1 MVPERDDLSSTFRHS
16 VKTTRPVITAAENT
30 ERRIDGTQ
38 RSRRG
43 IFKKMHSEMQAHY
56 VSDCRTPQVVAS
68 RATTRGLLQKTF
80 DHGSA
85 VGRSFERGTMTA
97 GALFGTATSFGS
109 IERGSGVL
117 RRPSVRTLRQRLQRD
132 SSIHETIDIE
142 LDDGVL
148 RLRIYI
154 DKSMVG
160 CFLNDRKTV
169 TTRPC
174 PGWSDADG
182 PRLFYVGARS
192 WCENSIQSPT
202 SYSTAHGSQFREA
215 IFYCSG
221 FIMIY
226 HSILSGGNNQ
236 TPVSRH
242 LLPCRPKGTV
252 LGVSRCSRV
261 L

>member
-1 MVPERDDLSSTFRHS
+1 
-16 VKTTRPVITAAENT
+16 
-30 ERRIDGTQ
+30 
-38 RSRRG
+38 
-43 IFKKMHSEMQAHY
+43 
-56 VSDCRTPQVVAS
+56 
-68 RATTRGLLQKTF
+68 
-80 DHGSA
+80 
-85 VGRSFERGTMTA
+85 MTA

-182 PRLFYVGARS
+182 PRLFYVGRDRGVGTRFDQRRTIAP
-192 WCENSIQSPT
+192 PT
-202 SYSTAHGSQFREA
+202 VRSQFREA
-215 IFYCSG
+215 IFYCSS